1 MNGQRIKTWTVL
13 NEQIKLLRLKEKN
26 LAILKRSDPKS
37 REYKEANFAISII
50 NNRLRILDGG
60 DPERPEPIQ
69 RDEEESGEDE
79 DG

>member
-26 LAILKRSDPKS
+26 LAILKQKEPKS
-37 REYKEANFAISII
+37 REYMEANFALSII

-69 RDEEESGEDE
+69 IDEEESGEDE